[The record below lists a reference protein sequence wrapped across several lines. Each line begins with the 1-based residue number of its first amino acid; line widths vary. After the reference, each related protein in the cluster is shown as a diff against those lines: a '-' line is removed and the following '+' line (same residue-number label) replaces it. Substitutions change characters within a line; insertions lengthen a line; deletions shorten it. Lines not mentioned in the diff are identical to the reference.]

1 VACPNPPVPP
11 HELGRQRDLESYG
24 VLDTPED
31 EHFARLVRLAARV
44 LAAPSA
50 LISLVD
56 GDRQWFLAR
65 HGLDVQETPRQLAF
79 CAHAICHEG
88 PLVVPD
94 ARLDPRFRDNPLV
107 TGPPQIRFYAG
118 AVLQS
123 PAGHN
128 LGTLCVIDQQPRT
141 LEPAQVDTLQDLA
154 QVVLREL
161 ELRRLAQCCSL
172 TGALQR
178 GPFLQRAQ
186 RELERSRQSRTGLAL
201 LLLEVEPLDLITQHC
216 GHAVADQ
223 ALSQVAALCRAELRP
238 ADLLGRLGDGL
249 LALLLVEVD
258 PEDALQR
265 AEVLREGIQHLHGPY
280 SDAGHQLQL
289 SGGLTLRG
297 EGDTRVDSLLV
308 RAQRAVLLAQGNGRN
323 QIAEVLGSGAL
334 SV

>member
-1 VACPNPPVPP
+1 MACPNPPVPA
-11 HELGRQRDLESYG
+11 HELGRQRDLEAYG

-31 EHFARLVRLAARV
+31 EHFARLVRLTARV
-44 LAAPSA
+44 LDAPTA

-65 HGLDVQETPRQLAF
+65 HGLDAQETPRQVAF

-88 PLVVPD
+88 PLVVTD
-94 ARLDPRFRDNPLV
+94 ASRDPRFRDNPLV

-141 LEPAQVDTLQDLA
+141 LEPALVDTLQDLA

-178 GPFLQRAQ
+178 EPFLKRAQ
-186 RELERSRQSRTGLAL
+186 RELERSRQTGSGLAL
-201 LLLEVEPLDLITQHC
+201 LLLEVEPLELITQHC

-238 ADLLGRLGDGL
+238 ADLLGRLGEEQ

-258 PEDALQR
+258 QHDALHR
-265 AEVLREGIQHLHGPY
+265 AEVLRDGTQHLRGAY
-280 SDAGHQLQL
+280 STAGHHLQL
-289 SGGLTLRG
+289 SGGLTLLS
-297 EGDTRVDSLLV
+297 EDDTRIDSLLL
-308 RAQRAVLLAQGNGRN
+308 RAQRGTLLAQANGHN
-323 QIAEVLGSGAL
+323 QITEVLGSERR
-334 SV
+334 

>member
-1 VACPNPPVPP
+1 VACPNPPVPV
-11 HELGRQRDLESYG
+11 HELGRQRDLEAYG

-31 EHFARLVRLAARV
+31 EHFARLVRLTARM

-65 HGLDVQETPRQLAF
+65 HGLDAQETPRQVAF

-88 PLVVPD
+88 PLVVTD
-94 ARLDPRFRDNPLV
+94 ASRDPRFRDNPLV

-141 LEPAQVDTLQDLA
+141 LEPALVDTLQDLA

-178 GPFLQRAQ
+178 EPFLKRAQ
-186 RELERSRQSRTGLAL
+186 RELERSRQTGSGLAL
-201 LLLEVEPLDLITQHC
+201 LLLEVEPLELITQHC
-216 GHAVADQ
+216 GHAAADQ

-238 ADLLGRLGDGL
+238 ADLLGRLGEGL

-258 PEDALQR
+258 QDDAMQR
-265 AEVLREGIQHLHGPY
+265 AEVLREGIQHLRGEY
-280 SDAGHQLQL
+280 STAGHHLQL
-289 SGGLTLRG
+289 SGGLTLLS
-297 EGDTRVDSLLV
+297 EDDTRIDSLLV
-308 RAQRAVLLAQGNGRN
+308 RAQRGALLAQANGHN
-323 QIAEVLGSGAL
+323 QISEVLGSGGR
-334 SV
+334 

>member
-1 VACPNPPVPP
+1 MACPNPPVPA
-11 HELGRQRDLESYG
+11 HELGRQRDLEAYG

-31 EHFARLVRLAARV
+31 EHFARLVRLTARV
-44 LAAPSA
+44 LDAPTA

-65 HGLDVQETPRQLAF
+65 HGLDAQETPRQVAF

-88 PLVVPD
+88 PLVVTD
-94 ARLDPRFRDNPLV
+94 ASRDPRFRDNPLV

-141 LEPAQVDTLQDLA
+141 LEPALVDTLQDLA

-178 GPFLQRAQ
+178 EPFLKRAQ
-186 RELERSRQSRTGLAL
+186 RELERSRQTGSGLAL
-201 LLLEVEPLDLITQHC
+201 LLLEVEPLELITQHC

-238 ADLLGRLGDGL
+238 ADLLGRLGDGQ

-258 PEDALQR
+258 QHDALHR
-265 AEVLREGIQHLHGPY
+265 AEVLRDGIQHLRGAY
-280 SDAGHQLQL
+280 STAGHHLQL
-289 SGGLTLRG
+289 SGGLTLLS
-297 EGDTRVDSLLV
+297 EDDTRIDSLLL
-308 RAQRAVLLAQGNGRN
+308 RAQRGTLLAQANGHN
-323 QIAEVLGSGAL
+323 QITEVLGSERR
-334 SV
+334 

>member
-1 VACPNPPVPP
+1 MACPNPPVPA
-11 HELGRQRDLESYG
+11 HELGRQRDLEAYG

-31 EHFARLVRLAARV
+31 EHFARLVRLTARV
-44 LAAPSA
+44 LDAPTA

-65 HGLDVQETPRQLAF
+65 HGLDAQETPRQVAF

-88 PLVVPD
+88 PLVVTD
-94 ARLDPRFRDNPLV
+94 ASRDPRFRDNPLV

-141 LEPAQVDTLQDLA
+141 LEPALVDTLQDLA

-178 GPFLQRAQ
+178 EPFLKRAQ
-186 RELERSRQSRTGLAL
+186 RELERSRQTGSGLAL
-201 LLLEVEPLDLITQHC
+201 LLLEVEPLELITQHC

-238 ADLLGRLGDGL
+238 ADLLGRLGEEQ

-258 PEDALQR
+258 QHDALHR
-265 AEVLREGIQHLHGPY
+265 AEVLRDGIQHLRGAY
-280 SDAGHQLQL
+280 STAGHHLQL
-289 SGGLTLRG
+289 SGGLTLLS
-297 EGDTRVDSLLV
+297 EDDTRIDSLLL
-308 RAQRAVLLAQGNGRN
+308 RAQRGTLLAQANGHN
-323 QIAEVLGSGAL
+323 QITEVLGSERR
-334 SV
+334 